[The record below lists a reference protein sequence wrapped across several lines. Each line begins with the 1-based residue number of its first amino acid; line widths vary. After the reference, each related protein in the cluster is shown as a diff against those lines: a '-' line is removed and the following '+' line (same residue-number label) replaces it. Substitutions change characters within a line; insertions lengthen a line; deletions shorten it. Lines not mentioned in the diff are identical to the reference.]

1 MNISQSHIRKDS
13 RGNWRGEFDITSEK
27 LEGKTL
33 RVTASK
39 NYSGQTTCS
48 VTAGAAKD
56 HGNYSSFEFVLY
68 QDFHMNLGAE
78 ARCTSKNVEKL
89 LDNARERAA
98 EIVEATVKFYA
109 DKAKT
114 N

>member
-1 MNISQSHIRKDS
+1 MNISQSCVRKYS

-27 LEGKTL
+27 LGNKTL

-39 NYSGQTTCS
+39 IYSGQTICF
-48 VTAGAAKD
+48 VTAGIVENHEGYD
-56 HGNYSSFEFVLY
+56 SFKFVLC

-89 LDNARERAA
+89 LDNARELAA

-109 DKAKT
+109 DKAK